1 MSGTRGRKGRI
12 IVSNVDGVQISCM
25 RPRKANRIA
34 TPKQQLVK
42 DRFNFASRFIQ
53 GYKTMV
59 YLATLDRLN
68 WSNPIMEKEMV

>member
-1 MSGTRGRKGRI
+1 
-12 IVSNVDGVQISCM
+12 M

-53 GYKTMV
+53 GYKTLV
-59 YLATLDRLN
+59 
-68 WSNPIMEKEMV
+68 EKEMV